1 MSATPDVAWQ
11 QLTLDC
17 GLDAAEQVAALLDLA
32 EPASV
37 SFPEPPPGRQLLQ
50 ALFPAGQTLDHLT
63 TLLASVGDCHWQLE
77 QVADEDWLAV
87 SRASWSPQDL
97 GHGVWIGPG
106 WCEPP
111 TEVRLYLRIDPGQ
124 AFGTGQHPTTRLC
137 LGWLIDHADE
147 LPTSVIDYGC
157 GTGVLAIAAARLGAG
172 RIVATDIDP
181 LSLTAT
187 GDNAMEN
194 GVPDQVILVSPA
206 ELTRQRAELVLANI
220 LLRPLL
226 ALAPRLADLVEPGG
240 RIVLSGIMHDQ
251 VERCRDAYAGWFEF
265 ETPRLEGDWA
275 LLVGRRHHDAD

>member
-1 MSATPDVAWQ
+1 MSAIPDVAWQ

-17 GLDAAEQVAALLDLA
+17 GLDDAEQVAALLDLA

-37 SFPEPPPGRQLLQ
+37 SFPEPPPGRQVLQ
-50 ALFPAGQTLDHLT
+50 ALFPGDQSLDHLT
-63 TLLASVGDCHWQLE
+63 NMLATVGDCHWQLE
-77 QVADEDWLAV
+77 AVADQDWLAL

-111 TEVRLYLRIDPGQ
+111 ADAYLYLRIDPGQ

-147 LPTSVIDYGC
+147 LPANVIDYGC

-187 GDNAMEN
+187 GDNAMDN
-194 GVPDQVILVSPA
+194 GVPDQVVVVSPA

-226 ALAPRLADLVEPGG
+226 ALAPRLAALVEPGG

-251 VERCRDAYAGWFEF
+251 VERCREAYTGWFDF
-265 ETPRLEGDWA
+265 EAPRIEGDWA
-275 LLVGRRHHDAD
+275 LLVGRRRHDAD